1 MHNRSV
7 HRAGSTVAWLVVICA
22 SVAGTIAYFVS
33 YELFASSEKHGRGLD
48 FVPDMYTSP
57 ADKSQQAREVVLGTD
72 GTVIAV
78 PVTFDAVGQ
87 IPKDGQIRDV
97 PSLMVSP
104 AGTVSRDFV
113 PYQYEAM
120 DFLGPHGLQNPLA
133 ATADVLRTGQK
144 YFNIY
149 CVVCHGN
156 DGNAVNGYVS
166 HKFSGIPSLNGPNL
180 ALLTD
185 GDLYHIVTSGR
196 NKMPNYK
203 AQLLPEQRWAVISY
217 LRVLNR
223 SVQALTDA
231 EAILKSCEAD
241 VKAKPSDAAAVAAFD
256 AAKAVAANAKHDL
269 ELIQRGGGDAFQ
281 PAPAPK
287 PEYIK
292 PSWSVEK

>member
-1 MHNRSV
+1 MHKRSV
-7 HRAGSTVAWLVVICA
+7 HRTGSVLAWMVVIMA
-22 SVAGTIAYFVS
+22 SIAGTIAYFVS
-33 YELFASSEKHGRGLD
+33 YAVFASSEKHSRGLD
-48 FVPDMYTSP
+48 YLPDMYTSP
-57 ADKSQQAREVVLGTD
+57 ADKSQAAREVVLGAD
-72 GTVIAV
+72 GKAVAV
-78 PVTFDAVGQ
+78 PVTFAAVGEL
-87 IPKDGQIRDV
+87 PKDGQIRNV
-97 PSLMVSP
+97 PSLMAPP

-113 PYQYEAM
+113 PYQYEPM

-133 ATADVLRTGQK
+133 PTAEVLRTGQK
-144 YFNIY
+144 YFTIF
-149 CVVCHGN
+149 CAVCHGN
-156 DGNAVNGYVS
+156 DGNAVHGYVA

-196 NKMPNYK
+196 NKMPSYK
-203 AQLLPEQRWAVISY
+203 AQLLPEQRWAVINY

-231 EAILKSCEAD
+231 EAILQACEKD
-241 VKAKPSDAAAVAAFD
+241 LQAKPGDAAASAAVA

-269 ELIQRGGGDAFQ
+269 ELIQRGGGEAFQ
-281 PAPAPK
+281 PAPAPT